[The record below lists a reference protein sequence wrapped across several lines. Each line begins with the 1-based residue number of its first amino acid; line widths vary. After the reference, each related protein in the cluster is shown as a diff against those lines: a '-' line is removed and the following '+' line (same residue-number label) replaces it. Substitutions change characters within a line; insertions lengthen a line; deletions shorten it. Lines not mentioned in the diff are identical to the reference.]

1 MTQAAI
7 DYATSLRKTETPKEL
22 LQQVKDVLEAVPQ
35 VRSEFEDPTVSIEKK
50 HLIIDRIF
58 PKEIRDFLKILC
70 DNMDFGLFDE
80 ICTAYDELGRKP
92 EAKENQAQLIYVTA
106 PTDEQ
111 LEGIKAFLAKE
122 FHNPDMEL
130 TLKEDKSIKSGF
142 VLRVGTREFDWSE
155 KGRIEQLENR
165 IAKAVNSSRNTT
177 FSEESIVSILKS
189 SIDDFELEAKD
200 KEIGVVNWV
209 GDGIANVDG
218 IDHAFY
224 GEIVVFD
231 CGVKGMVQDVRR
243 DEIGVIL
250 FGRDTDIKEGTRVIR
265 TGKMAGIPVGEAFE
279 GRIIDALGAP
289 LDGQGDIESVGF
301 RPIEFPAP
309 SIVDRKSVT
318 VPMETGILS
327 IDSMFPIG
335 RGQRELIIGDRQ
347 TGKTSIAMDTI
358 LNQKGKDVVCIYV
371 AIGQKASTIAKLVNT
386 LKKNDAMSYT
396 IIVSATASD
405 PAPLQYIA
413 PYSGTALAEYFM
425 YQGKDVLIVYDDLSK
440 HAVAYR
446 AISLLLERSPGR
458 EAYPGD
464 VFYLHSRLLERSSR
478 LTPEAGGGSITAL
491 PIIETQAGD
500 VSAYIPTNVISITDG
515 QIFLESELFFAGQR
529 PAVNVGLSVSRVGG
543 AAQTKAMKKAA
554 GSIRIDLA
562 QYREMVVFT
571 QFSSDL
577 DESTKKQLAHGK
589 ALMELL
595 KQPLGH
601 PMSMAEQV
609 ITLVAANAHVFSDL
623 EAAQVKPF
631 QKEMLADFNMNHTD
645 IINQLET
652 TKSLSDDIKDSIVK
666 AAESFKAVK
675 MPKSVESETM
685 TE

>member
-562 QYREMVVFT
+562 QYREMEVFT

-652 TKSLSDDIKDSIVK
+652 TKTLSDDIKDSIVK
-666 AAESFKAVK
+666 AAESFKAVN

>member
-1 MTQAAI
+1 MTQEALN
-7 DYATSLRKTETPKEL
+7 YASDLRKTDIPKEML
-22 LQQVKDVLEAVPQ
+22 TQVKEILEAVPQ
-35 VRSEFEDPTVSIEKK
+35 VRVDFENPAVAVEKK
-50 HLIIDRIF
+50 HLVIERVF
-58 PKEIRDFLKILC
+58 PKEIRNFMKILC
-70 DNMDFGLFDE
+70 DNNDFALFDE
-80 ICTAYDELGRKP
+80 IVTAYDELDKEP
-92 EAKENQAQLIYVTA
+92 ESGEKKAELTYVTA
-106 PTDEQ
+106 PDEEQ
-111 LEGIKAFLAKE
+111 LAGIRKFLNKE
-122 FHNPDMEL
+122 FGSEDMEIEM
-130 TLKEDKSIKSGF
+130 KEDKSLKSGF
-142 VLRVGTREFDWSE
+142 ILRVGTKEYDWSE
-155 KGRIEQLENR
+155 QGRIDQLKNKM
-165 IAKAVNSSRNTT
+165 AGAVSSNGATV
-177 FSEESIVSILKS
+177 SEENIISILRS
-189 SIDDFELEAKD
+189 SIEDFELEAKN

-209 GDGIANVDG
+209 GDGIVNVDG
-218 IDHAFY
+218 IDHACY
-224 GEIVVFD
+224 GEIVIFD

-250 FGRDTDIKEGTRVIR
+250 FGRDTEIHEGSRVAR
-265 TGKMAGIPVGEAFE
+265 TGKMAGIPVGEAFK
-279 GRIIDALGAP
+279 GRIVDALGAP
-289 LDGQGDIESVGF
+289 LDGEGEIEADGY
-301 RPIEFPAP
+301 RPIENPAP
-309 SIVDRKSVT
+309 SIVDRKSVS

-358 LNQKGKDVVCIYV
+358 LNQKGKDVVCVYV

-386 LKKNDAMSYT
+386 LKKNNAMEYT

-425 YQGKDVLIVYDDLSK
+425 YQGKDVLIIYDDLSK

-478 LTPEAGGGSITAL
+478 ITPEAGGGSITAL

-515 QIFLESELFFAGQR
+515 QIYLESELFNAGQR

-562 QYREMVVFT
+562 QYREMEVFT

-577 DESTKKQLAHGK
+577 DEGTKKQLAHGRS
-589 ALMELL
+589 LMELL

-601 PMSMAEQV
+601 PFTTAEQV
-609 ITLVAANAHVFSDL
+609 ITLVSANAHVFSDIPADKIKQFRLDLLKDFAVNHSDIISQL
-623 EAAQVKPF
+623 EASK
-631 QKEMLADFNMNHTD
+631 D
-645 IINQLET
+645 
-652 TKSLSDDIKDSIVK
+652 LSEDIKESIVD
-666 AAESFKAVK
+666 AANAFKAQTF
-675 MPKSVESETM
+675 S
-685 TE
+685 TEEEA

>member
-1 MTQAAI
+1 MIQTAI
-7 DYATSLRKTETPKEL
+7 DYASELHKTGMSHEEL
-22 LQQVKDVLEAVPQ
+22 SSVKDIFDVVPQ
-35 VRSEFEDPTVSIEKK
+35 VKEELSDPTVSLEKK
-50 HLIIDRIF
+50 HLVIQKVFSKNVRN
-58 PKEIRDFLKILC
+58 FLQLLC
-70 DNMDFGLFDE
+70 DNDDISLFDE
-80 ICTAYDELGRKP
+80 VCKALKELEMTPEQKESTAVLTYV
-92 EAKENQAQLIYVTA
+92 EA
-106 PTDEQ
+106 PSDEQ
-111 LEGIKAFLAKE
+111 LAGIKSFIAKE
-122 FHNPDMEL
+122 FRNQNIRLEMVQDASL
-130 TLKEDKSIKSGF
+130 KSGF
-142 VLRVGTREFDWSE
+142 VLKVGSKEYDWSE
-155 KGRIEQLENR
+155 KARIEQLKSS
-165 IAKAVNSSRNTT
+165 IAKAVSSGKTT
-177 FSEESIVSILKS
+177 AGEEGILSILQADIK
-189 SIDDFELEAKD
+189 DFELAVKD

-231 CGVKGMVQDVRR
+231 SGVKGMVQDVRR
-243 DEIGVIL
+243 DEVGVIL
-250 FGRDTDIKEGTRVIR
+250 FGSDVTVKEGSKVAR
-265 TGKMAGIPVGEAFE
+265 TGKMAGVPVGEGFL
-279 GRIIDALGAP
+279 GRIVDALGSP
-289 LDGQGDIESVGF
+289 IDDKGDIQEDGY
-301 RPIEFPAP
+301 RPVECEAP
-309 SIVDRKSVT
+309 GITERKSVS
-318 VPMETGILS
+318 VPMETGLLS

-347 TGKTSIAMDTI
+347 TGKTAIATDTI
-358 LNQKGKDVVCIYV
+358 INQKGKDVICIYV

-386 LKKNDAMSYT
+386 LKTAGAMDYT
-396 IIVSATASD
+396 TIVSATAAD

-413 PYSGTALAEYFM
+413 PYAGTAMAEYFM
-425 YQGKDVLIVYDDLSK
+425 HNGKDVLIIYDDLSK

-478 LTPEAGGGSITAL
+478 LSPEAGGGSITAL

-500 VSAYIPTNVISITDG
+500 LSAYIPTNVISITDG
-515 QIFLESELFFAGQR
+515 QIFLESELFFSGQR

-562 QYREMVVFT
+562 QYREMEVFT

-652 TKSLSDDIKDSIVK
+652 TKTLSDDIKDSIVK
-666 AAESFKAVK
+666 AAESFKAVN